1 MQVISVLRV
10 TETVAGFNGDLL
22 WAAVDSV
29 DKGGRIRI
37 FCRRLPG
44 VNDGRVRLWLTVAE
58 LKR

>member
-29 DKGGRIRI
+29 DKGGESG
-37 FCRRLPG
+37 FFAGDCR
-44 VNDGRVRLWLTVAE
+44 V
-58 LKR
+58 